1 MERDIERDV
10 EDEKLVFLEPRNVFD
25 KMIIGVCHT
34 PEAVIAY
41 DKDQLIS
48 YWKKEFKEDEISEE
62 DAYTMA
68 VEWFEFN
75 VAGAYWGVH
84 TPIYISRVEVEDYL

>member
-1 MERDIERDV
+1 MTDEIM
-10 EDEKLVFLEPRNVFD
+10 EDEKLVFLEPREVFD
-25 KMIIGVCHT
+25 KMIIGICQT
-34 PEAVIAY
+34 PESVIAY

-48 YWKKEFKEDEISEE
+48 YWRNEFKEDEISED
-62 DAYTMA
+62 DAHLMA

-84 TPIYISRVEVEDYL
+84 TPIYISTEGLEEYLLD